1 MPITVKNSDGSVT
14 IVSLKKTAAVSAKPV
29 VKPPPVPPTKAVKVV
44 MSIDSKGAA
53 SAVIARKDTLEC
65 DVLKVL
71 YDKKAALTK
80 KEIAKALSG
89 KYEQVELKM
98 LGSILYTM
106 MNKSGGEYV
115 ERSDATVKRGI
126 EWALSEHGLEFMSSV
141 ARCMPASM
149 PSIPPP
155 ADDCVCCECGS
166 GQEDEDWAGW
176 KNSNGDLYC
185 DDCKQYDVEYE
196 DEDDTE

>member
-14 IVSLKKTAAVSAKPV
+14 IVSLKKTAAVSPPV

-44 MSIDSKGAA
+44 VSVDSEGAA
-53 SAVIARKDTLEC
+53 STVIARKGSLEC

-155 ADDCVCCECGS
+155 ADDDVDDIEEPNVYPYKKCSVCSERSSCGNYNDNKEWVCESCAADA
-166 GQEDEDWAGW
+166 EA
-176 KNSNGDLYC
+176 
-185 DDCKQYDVEYE
+185 
-196 DEDDTE
+196 